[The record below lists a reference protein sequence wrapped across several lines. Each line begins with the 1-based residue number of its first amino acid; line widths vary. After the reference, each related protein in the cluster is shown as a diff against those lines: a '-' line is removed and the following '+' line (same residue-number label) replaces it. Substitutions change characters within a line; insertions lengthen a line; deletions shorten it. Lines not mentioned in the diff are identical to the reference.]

1 MKRVI
6 TRGNPNINPKRIQS
20 ERTGPRRIPIQVG
33 KGSMLTPSGRKPVGK
48 LRGARVLSNREIIR
62 GLPKT
67 TPQGNARGRG
77 TTTTRVAKITNK
89 PYRKVTYKHQLPGF
103 FERIFRRGNK
113 TLKRIKR

>member
-33 KGSMLTPSGRKPVGK
+33 KGNMLTPSGRKPVGK

-67 TPQGNARGRG
+67 TPQGEARARNLKEVRAIEQ
-77 TTTTRVAKITNK
+77 TIREQNQRRSKK
-89 PYRKVTYKHQLPGF
+89 PQN
-103 FERIFRRGNK
+103 I
-113 TLKRIKR
+113 